1 MTTPNIAVPV
11 HPSVREW
18 QNNAYGGMN
27 LNAMRPHL
35 GIHQNALLRR
45 DEWLELD
52 QVVVETVK
60 VGLVGIQDLIDN
72 GLVKRLGGLGTLL
85 SGYET
90 VSEMTAA
97 DVSMDGDVAGEEDN
111 VEYGENFVPVPIIHK
126 DFRISQRKLE
136 ASRRMGE
143 SLDVTQA
150 RAASR
155 VVREQM
161 ESMLFNGHAKQLAG
175 YPIYGYTT
183 APNRIT
189 GTAIG
194 DFGTAMNGYK
204 TMVKALGALGAFGFN
219 GPFGVYVAQTQYNEL
234 FNQSS
239 TSYIKNEYQLIIE
252 GLPQIKYVKPSYSSF
267 GLTAGSL
274 VFTQLDAETVD
285 LAIAEDV
292 TPVQW
297 DERGGAVT
305 KFRVMTALV
314 PRIKSDFNTRCGV
327 LHYTGA

>member
-1 MTTPNIAVPV
+1 MTTPNAAIPV

-35 GIHQNALLRR
+35 GIHQNGLLRR

-52 QVVVETVK
+52 TVVIDTVK
-60 VGLVGIQDLIDN
+60 KGLVGIQDLIDN

-97 DVSMDGDVAGEEDN
+97 DVSMDGDVQGQEDN
-111 VEYGENFVPVPIIHK
+111 VEFGDNFVPVPIIHK

-143 SLDVTQA
+143 GLDITQG
-150 RAASR
+150 RAAAR

-161 ESMLFNGHAKQLAG
+161 ESMLFNGHTKQLAG

-183 APNRIT
+183 APNRII
-189 GTAIG
+189 GAAVG

-204 TMVKALGALGAFGFN
+204 TIVKAVGALGAFGFN
-219 GPFGVYVAQTQYNEL
+219 GPFGAYVSQTQYNEL

-239 TSYIKNEYQLIIE
+239 TSYQKNEYQLILE
-252 GLPQIKYVKPSYSSF
+252 GFPQVKYLKPSYPSF

-274 VFTQLDAETVD
+274 VVVQLDPEVVD

-314 PRIKSDFNTRCGV
+314 PRIRSDFNNVCGV